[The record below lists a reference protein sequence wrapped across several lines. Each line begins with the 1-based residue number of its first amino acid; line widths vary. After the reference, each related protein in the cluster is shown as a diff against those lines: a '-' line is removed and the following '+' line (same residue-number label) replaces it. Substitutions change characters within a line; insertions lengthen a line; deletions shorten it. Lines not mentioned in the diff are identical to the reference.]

1 MDRSPIKF
9 QTLEFVASF
18 CGLTSLV
25 NVVKTSCVH
34 CRGSNVYFSLAS
46 VFCLQILVL
55 FLKNF
60 VSLPDFFAWT
70 W

>member
-1 MDRSPIKF
+1 MKF
-9 QTLEFVASF
+9 RTLEFVASF

-25 NVVKTSCVH
+25 NVMKISSCIQ
-34 CRGSNVYFSLAS
+34 CSGSNVYFSLAS

-55 FLKNF
+55 LLKNF
-60 VSLPDFFAWT
+60 VSIPDFFAWT